1 MESLGRSVGLRRCQV
16 FSLCKLAFAHDS
28 IMHNAGQCGA
38 SFSLNEDPS
47 FVNLQGSRLSLASL
61 QPSPVSS
68 DARVLSRDAK
78 SKRLPAWCSSLTC
91 ISCLKKDS
99 KPQGSGMYPCPQS
112 AQQIPADSLR
122 LCGSA
127 TDGHT
132 CKELTAASG

>member
-1 MESLGRSVGLRRCQV
+1 MGLRRCQV

-68 DARVLSRDAK
+68 DATVLSRDAK

-91 ISCLKKDS
+91 ISCPKKRFEATGEWDVPMS
-99 KPQGSGMYPCPQS
+99 PKR
-112 AQQIPADSLR
+112 PADPSRLSQTLR
-122 LCGSA
+122 ICDRRA
-127 TDGHT
+127 YVQRAD
-132 CKELTAASG
+132 SG